1 MTCIPLAPPMSRFHF
16 PMRCGSGKN
25 GVKPRVTDATKAM
38 IIRLLALLMIS
49 FSPQRL
55 ASSKWKGLEFVDL

>member
-1 MTCIPLAPPMSRFHF
+1 
-16 PMRCGSGKN
+16 MRCGSGKN

-49 FSPQRL
+49 FFPQRL